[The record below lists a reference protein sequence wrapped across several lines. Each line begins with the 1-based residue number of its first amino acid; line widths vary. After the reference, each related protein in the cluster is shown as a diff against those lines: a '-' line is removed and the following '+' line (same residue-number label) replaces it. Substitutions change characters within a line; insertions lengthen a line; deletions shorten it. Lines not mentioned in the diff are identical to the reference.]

1 MLRLSK
7 PWIKKVL
14 IVVIVV
20 VAVRVVTAAEVLL
33 RVEALV
39 VVSVAYERSKTQL

>member
-1 MLRLSK
+1 MLRPSK
-7 PWIKKVL
+7 LWIKKVL
-14 IVVIVV
+14 IAVIAV

-33 RVEALV
+33 RVEASV